1 MWAQSPPTRRNERL
15 ARAAAAPGAAD
26 ANGAA
31 GTVLDAAYL
40 GDHSV
45 YLVRLDTGRE
55 IRVARTNATRLD
67 GHGPAGGERVWV
79 HWRAADA
86 VVMLE

>member
-1 MWAQSPPTRRNERL
+1 MVDPAP
-15 ARAAAAPGAAD
+15 APGVVTR
-26 ANGAA
+26 AA

-86 VVMLE
+86 VVLLE